1 VEARPPAE
9 KTQPPTPPPA
19 RPVAQESPGQQLVR
33 MAFGVKGPPTP
44 SQFNGSV
51 TGMEVDDTRANQT
64 YHSNDETEPLSM
76 SQGQKIVHAL
86 STKIHMSDLAR
97 RQNVGLNELSGRIIS
112 PVQLENSNRDEF
124 SSPVGMHR
132 DFSLLRAGRAC
143 GVPQFQLPQRT
154 PGQTRQARG
163 GRRGPPGGARAGPG
177 AHCGV
182 GPAWVLEI
190 ISNQKPS
197 PMSCPAH
204 RIGLSSLSNAKVV
217 LAPPCAPLRAQPPPA
232 AGRATPWSGP
242 PCDRPPQSASVEE
255 ASRSA

>member
-1 VEARPPAE
+1 MIGARSKNTPKPETPRQPGACQGGSSEE
-9 KTQPPTPPPA
+9 KPETRDPGSQYTPISWGPCT
-19 RPVAQESPGQQLVR
+19 RCWKQ
-33 MAFGVKGPPTP
+33 GVT
-44 SQFNGSV
+44 SC
-51 TGMEVDDTRANQT
+51 
-64 YHSNDETEPLSM
+64 
-76 SQGQKIVHAL
+76 
-86 STKIHMSDLAR
+86 
-97 RQNVGLNELSGRIIS
+97 
-112 PVQLENSNRDEF
+112 
-124 SSPVGMHR
+124 
-132 DFSLLRAGRAC
+132 C

-163 GRRGPPGGARAGPG
+163 GRRGAPGGARAGPG

-217 LAPPCAPLRAQPPPA
+217 LAPPCAPA
-232 AGRATPWSGP
+232 AGRTTPWSGP